1 MIVNNGQFA
10 QISVP
15 TGSVGIRTTTSILRR
30 LGYKVTTFSLGQ
42 QITHIGR
49 VTLTM
54 LDVRPVDQRPRNAGG
69 FVATAADAARRRES
83 A

>member
-54 LDVRPVDQRPRNAGG
+54 LDVRPGEHSDTFGIAETVNSRLPDAG
-69 FVATAADAARRRES
+69 F
-83 A
+83 